1 MLAGMEQ
8 LIAEIE
14 AYATRRSVKP
24 ATVLQYA
31 AGLGGQAW
39 ARWRSG
45 AVCTMATA
53 ERIRKYM
60 ADNPPSESAEV
71 SCPETIVADDGNN
84 VKGSNNET

>member
-1 MLAGMEQ
+1 MLLGMEQ

-14 AYATRRSVKP
+14 AYAERRSVKP

-31 AGLGGQAW
+31 AGLGGTAW
-39 ARWRSG
+39 DRWQSG

-60 ADNPPSESAEV
+60 ADNPPVAPEAV
-71 SCPETIVADDGNN
+71 SCPETIIVDDENN
-84 VKGSNNET
+84 VKGN